1 MKTTL
6 PHPLDL
12 KELRELHQTAH
23 LLLACSGG
31 ADSICL
37 FYHLL
42 HFGISFEVAHAAYT
56 HRESSGME
64 VDYLRE
70 LCAKHGVPFHTRE
83 IEMESFSEARARA
96 LRYGFFY
103 DILSGIESNFH
114 PTNIFIKSRFSALI
128 LGHSLDDRLEW
139 LLMCLLRG
147 ARPSDMADSDKSLLA
162 MPILEPLRGQGRDAI
177 RQNCAQNKL
186 AFYDDSAN
194 LDTKYLRNDMR
205 LNVLGGFSARA
216 PENIATSLSLLPNSS
231 ALKQSVRCLARGAIL
246 LPRGSMGDMLA
257 REVVIYEAQGGRVDV
272 ADLAKTD
279 STKTSKTHSTKPT
292 PVTQADLA
300 QIAKTDS
307 TKTFSTQATKTDSTH
322 STQPSPLII
331 APLYMVASS
340 LVHSF
345 CTIEMAFVPID
356 EHSDMDAILL
366 YIYKHLGQLL
376 TRGKLE
382 EARRTGYSLELGGYC
397 VDIFSRIL
405 IVLPKKSAKVSKKQ
419 RDFARRLGIPPRL
432 RHEAYKIAKI
442 PLYLK

>member
-64 VDYLRE
+64 VDYLRL
-70 LCAKHGVPFHTRE
+70 LCTKHGVPFHTRE

-216 PENIATSLSLLPNSS
+216 PENMATSLSLLPNSS

-257 REVVIYEAQGGRVDV
+257 REIVIYEAQGGRVDV

-279 STKTSKTHSTKPT
+279 STQP
-292 PVTQADLA
+292 
-300 QIAKTDS
+300 
-307 TKTFSTQATKTDSTH
+307 TKTDSTH

-405 IVLPKKSAKVSKKQ
+405 IILPKKSAKVSKKQ